1 MERYSLI
8 VVAGETAPIRRFDV
22 RKDIVR
28 RAIFC
33 AAIAA
38 CLAVIGLVD
47 YVLVRIDHVELEA
60 LRVETAQQRAQIE
73 SFDETLSEV
82 EARLARLRNF
92 ERKVRIIANL
102 PGSVATGGEEVTA
115 VGSSDGGDLEAARK
129 GEGAVMGSDDEAEG
143 DEDGETADGSARP
156 EASGAPVSTGGG
168 EEAPGK
174 PHADR
179 VSVLRE
185 DAERLGLIAS
195 ARELSL
201 GDLLD
206 KLEDK
211 RHRLASTP
219 AIWPAKGWLTSRFGN
234 RISPFTGGRQ
244 FHAGIDIAGARGTDV
259 IAPARGRVVFSGTR
273 GPLGRTVVIDHGYG
287 VRTLYG
293 HNHENLVKRGQKVER
308 GQVIA
313 SLGNSGRSTGPHLHY
328 VVEVRGKAVN
338 PLDYIF
344 D

>member
-8 VVAGETAPIRRFDV
+8 VVADETAPIRRIDV

-28 RAIFC
+28 RAIWG
-33 AAIAA
+33 AAIAGF
-38 CLAVIGLVD
+38 LFVIALVD
-47 YVLVRIDHVELEA
+47 YVRVRIDHVELEA
-60 LRVETAQQRAQIE
+60 LRAETAQQQSQIE
-73 SFDETLSEV
+73 SFGETLSDV
-82 EARLARLRNF
+82 EAKLVRLRNF

-102 PGSVATGGEEVTA
+102 PGSVATGGVEVTA
-115 VGSSDGGDLEAARK
+115 VGSSVGGDLEAARN
-129 GEGAVMGSDDEAEG
+129 GEGAVMASDDETEG
-143 DEDGETADGSARP
+143 DEDGESEGGSARP
-156 EASGAPVSTGGG
+156 ESPGAPVPTDA
-168 EEAPGK
+168 EEASGTPR
-174 PHADR
+174 ADR

-185 DAERLGLIAS
+185 DAERLGLIAG

-201 GDLLD
+201 ADLLD

-234 RISPFTGGRQ
+234 RVSPFTAGRQ

-259 IAPARGRVVFSGTR
+259 IAPARGRVVFSGKR
-273 GPLGRTVVIDHGYG
+273 GPLGLALVIDHGYG

-293 HNHENLVKRGQKVER
+293 HIDETFVKRGQEIER
-308 GQVIA
+308 GQVVA

-328 VVEVRGKAVN
+328 VVEVKGKAVN